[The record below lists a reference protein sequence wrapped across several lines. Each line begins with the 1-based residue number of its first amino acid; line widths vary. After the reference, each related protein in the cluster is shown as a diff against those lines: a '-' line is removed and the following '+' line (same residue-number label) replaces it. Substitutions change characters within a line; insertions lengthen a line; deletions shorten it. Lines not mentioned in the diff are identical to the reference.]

1 MILQH
6 YHGCS
11 QLSLAPGVLV
21 LFGALHREGVLDA
34 LYTSRPLS
42 QREPSRESLGSS
54 SAILSSFPGSSAL
67 EREIELVHTE
77 YISRSGE
84 PGNEATAILEY
95 VEWEFPLLLALT

>member
-1 MILQH
+1 MILQY
-6 YHGCS
+6 YHGCC

-21 LFGALHREGVLDA
+21 LFVALHREGVLDA

-42 QREPSRESLGSS
+42 QHEPSRES

-67 EREIELVHTE
+67 EREIELVHAE

-84 PGNEATAILEY
+84 PGNEATTILEY
-95 VEWEFPLLLALT
+95 VEWEFPLLLAR